1 MFKHYKYN
9 QLNYISEGSYGNV
22 WVVNDKTTDTP
33 VAMKVIG
40 NCLRSVNDSR
50 VILKEIYI
58 LMALQY
64 THINIINIYDIF
76 IYNKDI
82 CIIFE
87 LMDTNLY
94 QMIQYPP
101 RNYNETYVKYIL
113 NEILNAINF
122 MHTNHIMHR
131 DIKPQNILIKNNQI
145 KICDFGLSKLIEDE
159 KDVRQPLTDHVV
171 TRWYRAPEV
180 ILKYK
185 NYSYPIDIWSIGC
198 IFAELLLILP
208 NSSSDN
214 TKSVLFPGKSDF
226 SLSPTAS
233 RTIQSDDQLIKIIEV
248 IGEISQSDLDEMDIS
263 SEIQAKLKTIKI
275 NKTADIDSIFDTY
288 DISCDCIN
296 LLKKMLIINPKNR
309 ITADQALS
317 DSYFIDIVHDGTK
330 SEYSKPNES
339 FLQKTKQ
346 VENKTI
352 NNIKNIINNLQE
364 NAFSEPPLKK
374 MRT

>member
-171 TRWYRAPEV
+171 TRW
-180 ILKYK
+180 
-185 NYSYPIDIWSIGC
+185 
-198 IFAELLLILP
+198 
-208 NSSSDN
+208 
-214 TKSVLFPGKSDF
+214 
-226 SLSPTAS
+226 
-233 RTIQSDDQLIKIIEV
+233 
-248 IGEISQSDLDEMDIS
+248 
-263 SEIQAKLKTIKI
+263 
-275 NKTADIDSIFDTY
+275 
-288 DISCDCIN
+288 
-296 LLKKMLIINPKNR
+296 
-309 ITADQALS
+309 
-317 DSYFIDIVHDGTK
+317 
-330 SEYSKPNES
+330 
-339 FLQKTKQ
+339 
-346 VENKTI
+346 
-352 NNIKNIINNLQE
+352 
-364 NAFSEPPLKK
+364 
-374 MRT
+374 